1 MKSKPLSR
9 TLLTS
14 AALLTLGAAPVHA
27 ATINWTDWTSVSAA
41 ASQVFGILTVGSSTV
56 NVTYSGAYNT
66 VQTSGGTNY
75 WNPDAPY
82 LSTTV
87 ENAPP
92 ASDIITLGQGG
103 SKTITFSQA
112 VVDPLIALVSWNG
125 NTVDFGV
132 PIEILSYG
140 TGYWG
145 NGTPILNNSG
155 TGFYGNGEV
164 HGVIKLPGTFTSI
177 TFKDTSEWWHGFTVG
192 VIGLGSSNGVP
203 EPASL
208 ALLGM
213 GLAGLAGLRRR
224 KA

>member
-41 ASQVFGILTVGSSTV
+41 ASQVFGMLTVGSSTV
-56 NVTYSGAYNT
+56 NVTYSGAYYFA
-66 VQTSGGTNY
+66 QTSGGTNY
-75 WNPDAPY
+75 WDPDAPY

-92 ASDIITLGQGG
+92 AYDIIALSTGG

-132 PIEILSYG
+132 PIEILSYD

-145 NGTPILNNSG
+145 NGTPNLNNSG
-155 TGFYGNGEV
+155 TGFYGDGEV

-177 TFKDTSEWWHGFTVG
+177 TFNDTPELWHGFTVG

-208 ALLGM
+208 TLLGM